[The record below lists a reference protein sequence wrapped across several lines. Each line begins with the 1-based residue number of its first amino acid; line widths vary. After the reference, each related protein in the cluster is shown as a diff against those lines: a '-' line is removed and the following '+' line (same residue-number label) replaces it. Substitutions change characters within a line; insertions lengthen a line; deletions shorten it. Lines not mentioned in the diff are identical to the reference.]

1 MKKTYNTPKLATF
14 GTVEALTKGLG
25 IGSELLFFSK
35 DLI

>member
-25 IGSELLFFSK
+25 IGNELLILSK